1 MKEKNDYNGWT
12 NYATW
17 RINLEILGDMEF
29 EEEVTPEQL
38 EDIVE
43 VIFYDTPKGLVENYA
58 RAFLNDVNYHEIAN
72 HINDE
77 ININK

>member
-1 MKEKNDYNGWT
+1 
-12 NYATW
+12 
-17 RINLEILGDMEF
+17 MEF

-43 VIFYDTPKGLVENYA
+43 VIFYDTPKGFVEDYA
-58 RAFLNDVNYHEIAN
+58 RAFLNYVNYHEIAN